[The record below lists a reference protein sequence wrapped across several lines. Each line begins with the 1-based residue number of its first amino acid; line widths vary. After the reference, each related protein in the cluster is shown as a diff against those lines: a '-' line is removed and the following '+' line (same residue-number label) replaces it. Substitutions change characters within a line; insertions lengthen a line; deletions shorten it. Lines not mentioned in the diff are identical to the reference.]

1 LPLFFN
7 SNQRTNYVGYSLI
20 CFLIISG
27 WVGTRRSRLICI
39 NTPLSQFSKL
49 VHMTLSPA
57 EYPRAPLQSPAAS
70 PKTLNPN
77 QPDRIPHRKVIRSWL
92 EPIVQKNT
100 AYALLLVAVDLSLF
114 AAAIS
119 ATVLL
124 GNPLLQIL
132 ASVFTGLIIG
142 RLFILGHDACHQSLT
157 RHRRLNR
164 WLGRLVF
171 MPSLTPYS
179 LWDVGHNV
187 VHHGYTNLKD
197 FDFVW
202 QPYSRAAYEAL
213 PAWRKGLERVYRSGW
228 APWLYYGAEIWWKR
242 MFFPSKALM
251 PTARTVFIADC
262 LLVSG
267 VALVWMASVVAA
279 ALATGQ
285 SVLWLLFVAFA
296 LPLLAWKALIGFV
309 VYVHHTHTRVDWYDN
324 KKAWSAASPFVS
336 TTVHLKFGA
345 GIGALL
351 HHIMEHTAHHV
362 DMSVPLYRLQK
373 AQTLLEEKLPG
384 KIIIQRFSW
393 AWYFDTARRC
403 KLYDLEHACWTDFS
417 GQRTS

>member
-1 LPLFFN
+1 
-7 SNQRTNYVGYSLI
+7 
-20 CFLIISG
+20 
-27 WVGTRRSRLICI
+27 
-39 NTPLSQFSKL
+39 
-49 VHMTLSPA
+49 MT
-57 EYPRAPLQSPAAS
+57 QSPAVYPRVLIAAENVATQRLVVPS
-70 PKTLNPN
+70 AD
-77 QPDRIPHRKVIRSWL
+77 QAEAMPHRKVIRSWL
-92 EPIVQKNT
+92 KPIVKKNT
-100 AYALLLVAVDLSLF
+100 SYAGFLVALDLLLF

-124 GNPLLQIL
+124 SNPFLQML
-132 ASVFTGLIIG
+132 AAMFTGLVIG

-187 VHHGYTNLKD
+187 VHHGYTNLRD

-202 QPYSRAAYEAL
+202 QPYSLQAYEAL
-213 PAWRKGLERVYRSGW
+213 PAWRKVLEQLYRSGW
-228 APWLYYGAEIWWKR
+228 APWLYYGVEIWWKR
-242 MFFPSKALM
+242 MYFPSKALM
-251 PTARTVFIADC
+251 PTVRKIFTADC
-262 LLVSG
+262 LLVTG
-267 VALVWMASVVAA
+267 VAVVWMASLVAA
-279 ALATGQ
+279 AFATGQ

-296 LPLLAWKALIGFV
+296 LPLFFWKALIGFV

-324 KKAWSAASPFVS
+324 KKDWSAASPFVS
-336 TTVHLKFGA
+336 TTVHLKFGT

-362 DMSVPLYRLQK
+362 DMSVPLYRLKK
-373 AQTLLEEKLPG
+373 AQALLEEKLPG

-393 AWYFDTARRC
+393 AWYFQTARRC
-403 KLYDLEHACWTDFS
+403 KLYDFERACWTDFS
-417 GQRTS
+417 GRRTS

>member
-1 LPLFFN
+1 MVADKQG
-7 SNQRTNYVGYSLI
+7 QRTLI
-20 CFLIISG
+20 
-27 WVGTRRSRLICI
+27 WI
-39 NTPLSQFSKL
+39 NTRPPQFTKL
-49 VHMTLSPA
+49 ARMTPSPA
-57 EYPRAPLQSPAAS
+57 VHPRVLIAPPTAALTTNT
-70 PKTLNPN
+70 PTTD
-77 QPDRIPHRKVIRSWL
+77 QPDLIPHRKVIRSWL
-92 EPIVQKNT
+92 EPIVTKNT
-100 AYALLLVAVDLSLF
+100 AYAMFFVTTDLLLF

-124 GNPLLQIL
+124 DIPFLQVL
-132 ASVFTGLIIG
+132 AAVFSGLVIG

-202 QPYSRAAYEAL
+202 QPYSLPAYEAL
-213 PAWRKGLERVYRSGW
+213 PAWRKVLEKVYRSGW
-228 APWLYYGAEIWWKR
+228 GPWLYYGVEIWWKR
-242 MFFPSKALM
+242 MYFPSKVLM
-251 PTARTVFIADC
+251 PTARRIFTADC
-262 LLVSG
+262 LLVTG
-267 VALVWMASVVAA
+267 VAAVWIGALVTAA
-279 ALATGQ
+279 FATGQ
-285 SVLWLLFVAFA
+285 SVLWLLFVGFV
-296 LPLLAWKALIGFV
+296 LPLFVWKALIGFV
-309 VYVHHTHTRVDWYDN
+309 VYVHHTHTRVAWYDN

-345 GIGALL
+345 GIGAAL

-373 AQTLLEEKLPG
+373 AQALLEEKLPG
-384 KIIIQRFSW
+384 KIIVQRFSW
-393 AWYFDTARRC
+393 AWYFQTARRC
-403 KLYDLEHACWTDFS
+403 KLYDFEQGCWTDFS